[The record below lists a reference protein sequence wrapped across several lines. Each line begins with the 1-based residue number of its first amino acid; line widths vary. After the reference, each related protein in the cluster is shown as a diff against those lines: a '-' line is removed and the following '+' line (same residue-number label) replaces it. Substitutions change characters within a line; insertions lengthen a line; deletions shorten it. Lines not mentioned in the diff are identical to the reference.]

1 MVPLAGSTHGRRLCK
16 LPPLR
21 SLIVCDAVEENR
33 QQQGNETLSPL
44 VGSVIDTPSQLAMV
58 SAKFGDTNKR
68 PLNSRRL
75 SVQSLTVDMSSRDR
89 EVGGA

>member
-1 MVPLAGSTHGRRLCK
+1 MAAEVVPLAGDAHGRLCK

-21 SLIVCDAVEENR
+21 SFIVCDAVEENR
-33 QQQGNETLSPL
+33 QQGNDCISPL
-44 VGSVIDTPSQLAMV
+44 VGSVLHTPSAY
-58 SAKFGDTNKR
+58 GDTNKR

-75 SVQSLTVDMSSRDR
+75 SVQCLTVVMSSRDR